1 MNQDELF
8 MQKALEQAK
17 LAWQLNNE
25 VPIGAVVVQEN
36 QIIAVG
42 SNLSITNLDPTAHAE
57 IIAIRRA
64 AQFLNNYR
72 LVDACLYVTVEPC
85 AMCFGAVLQARIKKI
100 VFGANDPKFG
110 AIGSVVNLNNYL
122 WTHKF
127 TYQGGILEK
136 DCKSIMQ
143 EFFKNKRN

>member
-25 VPIGAVVVQEN
+25 VPIGAVVVQDN
-36 QIIAVG
+36 RIIAVG

-64 AQFLNNYR
+64 AQMLAYMLQLSLVLCVLEPSCR
-72 LVDACLYVTVEPC
+72 LE
-85 AMCFGAVLQARIKKI
+85 
-100 VFGANDPKFG
+100 
-110 AIGSVVNLNNYL
+110 
-122 WTHKF
+122 
-127 TYQGGILEK
+127 
-136 DCKSIMQ
+136 
-143 EFFKNKRN
+143 